1 MLGRK
6 VLWLLWFL
14 LVGRTFNLGN
24 AAIDVNSPNDT
35 TAKINRS
42 RNSDQ
47 DKKNS
52 LDLTSSESS
61 YNSFY
66 GYSFQNFFPASWMFN
81 TFSTSPS
88 VIPILPLPQRMTC
101 GDTFNGQ
108 CQKSRYRSF
117 DGTCNNLYN
126 PTWGAANTRYG
137 RLLLPNYA
145 DGIQT
150 PTGSITGSELP
161 LSRLVSFTLFPSVT
175 IKDNKLTLAAMQWGQ
190 IITHDM
196 ALIAG
201 TTQSNP
207 HSTQCCTPD
216 GHLLDTLSHDSKCYP
231 IVIPYNDPVY
241 SKSNIQCVN
250 FVRSITDL
258 DRGCKLRYSP
268 AAEQLTVVTHY
279 LDLSIVYGSNEQVA
293 NNLRAYIAGRMR
305 VDIRSNREWPP
316 AATNKSNT
324 CNLSNADEVCY
335 QAGDTRVN
343 QNTQLTVLQ
352 ILLLR
357 EHNRI
362 AGILAN
368 LNPHWSDETIYQ
380 ETRRIVIAE
389 HQHISYYEWLP
400 LFLGI
405 RQTYDNKIL
414 YDTHDYVNDYDFRI
428 DPSVLNEH
436 STAAFRY
443 FHSLIAGYLQLIN
456 EERKSVPFPL
466 RLSDYLNKPSIIEK
480 NDNMDELTR
489 GLSYQAQLASDQFFD
504 EEITLYLFKGNKPL
518 GEDLRA
524 IDIQRN
530 RDHGLAS
537 YNDFREYCNLG
548 RAKEWNDFSD
558 YISYDNI
565 QKLAS
570 LYAHPDDVDLTVGG
584 SLEEHVPGTL
594 SGPTFLSILLEQ
606 FYRTRVGDRFW
617 YESGDPDVAFTKE
630 QLKEIRKASISKL
643 LCNNGD
649 NIQLMQR
656 KGFEVVS
663 DLNPLVKCTDLPDID
678 LSLWKD
684 YGSEGKNI
692 YHSIFDYY
700 TNLKNEI
707 KSIF

>member
-1 MLGRK
+1 MFGKK
-6 VLWLLWFL
+6 VSLLLWFL
-14 LVGRTFNLGN
+14 LVARTFDLGT
-24 AAIDVNSPNDT
+24 AAIDVNYQNDT
-35 TAKINRS
+35 TTT
-42 RNSDQ
+42 NSDQ

-52 LDLTSSESS
+52 SDLTSSESS
-61 YNSFY
+61 YSNLY
-66 GYSFQNFFPASWMFN
+66 KYTIQNLLPVTS
-81 TFSTSPS
+81 TFSTFLTSPT
-88 VIPILPLPQRMTC
+88 VHHVFPLPRRMTC

-108 CQKSRYRSF
+108 CQRNRYRSF
-117 DGTCNNLYN
+117 DGTCNNLFN

-145 DGIQT
+145 DGIQA
-150 PTGSITGSELP
+150 PTRSVTGNELP
-161 LSRLVSFTLFPSVT
+161 LSRLVSFTLFPSVA

-201 TTQSNP
+201 STQSNP
-207 HSTQCCTPD
+207 HSIQCCTPD
-216 GHLLDTLSHDSKCYP
+216 GHLLHPLVSDSKCYP
-231 IVIPYNDPVY
+231 IVIPNNDPDY
-241 SKSNIQCVN
+241 SRSNIQCVN

-268 AAEQLTVVTHY
+268 AAEQLTTVTHY
-279 LDLSIVYGSNEQVA
+279 LDLSIVYGSNDQVA
-293 NNLRAYIAGRMR
+293 NSLRANIAGRMR

-324 CNLSNADEVCY
+324 CNLSSPDEVCY
-335 QAGDTRVN
+335 LSGDSRIN

-362 AGILAN
+362 ASILAN

-405 RQTYDNKIL
+405 KQTYDNNIL
-414 YDTHDYVNDYDFRI
+414 YKTKGHVNDYDFRV

-456 EERKSVPFPL
+456 EERQSVPFPL

-504 EEITLYLFKGNKPL
+504 KEITLYLFKGNKPL

-524 IDIQRN
+524 IDIHRN

-537 YNDFREYCNLG
+537 YNDFREYFNLG
-548 RAKEWNDFSD
+548 RAKDWNDFSD
-558 YISYDNI
+558 NISHDNI

-584 SLEEHVPGTL
+584 SLETHVPGTL
-594 SGPTFLSILLEQ
+594 SGPTFLRILIEQ
-606 FYRTRVGDRFW
+606 FYRTRVGDRYW
-617 YESGDPDVAFTKE
+617 YETGDPDVAFTKE
-630 QLKEIRKASISKL
+630 QLEEIRKASISKL

-649 NIQLMQR
+649 NIQLMQP
-656 KGFEVVS
+656 KGFELVS
-663 DLNPLVKCTDLPDID
+663 DSNPIVKCTDLPDID

-684 YGSEGKNI
+684 HGPKKKNI
-692 YHSIFDYY
+692 YESIFDYY
-700 TNLKNEI
+700 RKLKNDI
-707 KSIF
+707 VVYFK